1 MQIRT
6 MKNKT
11 VWNIACAGIIAALYV
26 GLGFLILP
34 LASGAVQIRFAEVL
48 TVMPVFTAAGIPGVT
63 IGCFLFNLLS
73 GAAVGDVIFGTLA
86 TLIGAVGTFLLR
98 KKSRYLAVLPPI
110 IANTLIVPF
119 VLKYAYGMEDAI
131 WFMRGTVCAGEIIAA
146 GILALLLR
154 RLLEKNQ
161 KQIFPDE
168 LK

>member
-1 MQIRT
+1 M
-6 MKNKT
+6 
-11 VWNIACAGIIAALYV
+11 AGIIAALYV
-26 GLGFLILP
+26 GLGFLVLS
-34 LASGAVQIRFAEVL
+34 LASGVIQIRFAEVL

-86 TLIGAVGTFLLR
+86 TLIGAVGTRLLR
-98 KKSRYLAVLPPI
+98 KKNRFLAVLPPI
-110 IANTLIVPF
+110 VANMLIVPF

-131 WFMRGTVCAGEIIAA
+131 WFMMLTVGAGEIVAA

-161 KQIFPDE
+161 RQLFPEGTD
-168 LK
+168 